1 MKIETLPAALIVFV
15 SLIPL
20 NMSGVNSGAPWTAAC
35 HALNSPAR
43 IEVLSRVTAAKKRV
57 TLLDL
62 CDQTDMSEDYKALLA
77 KDDIGPAPAAGTEK
91 FIQSEQ
97 LKSHI
102 KHYLTARGY
111 DMSQVEISVPDRIV
125 IARQTIEISKE
136 QIESIY
142 RDFIL
147 SKATW
152 DPRDVEVRSVY
163 FSGKVELPSGVMT
176 YETAANPRERFLGNV
191 SITIHFLI
199 DGERERSV
207 QVTGKVDLFQN
218 VVNAAR
224 PLKRGDVIS
233 ETDIGIERVNIA
245 DAPDRFTTQTDQVVG
260 KRLVRD
266 AGLHQAINLADLDE
280 PLAFKKG
287 STVTIIYSQPGLKL
301 TAKGQAKENG
311 TVGNTVRIT
320 NVMTNRIIF
329 CRVLDDTT
337 VQAVP

>member
-1 MKIETLPAALIVFV
+1 MKIETLLAALIAFV
-15 SLIPL
+15 SLIVL
-20 NMSGVNSGAPWTAAC
+20 NMSELNFGDTWTTC
-35 HALNSPAR
+35 HALTPPAR
-43 IEVLSRVTAAKKRV
+43 LDILSHVTAAKKRV

-62 CDQTDMSEDYKALLA
+62 CDQTDMSEEYKALLA

-102 KHYLTARGY
+102 KRYLAARGY
-111 DMSQVEISVPDRIV
+111 DASQVEISVPDRVV
-125 IARQTIEISKE
+125 IARQSIEIPKE

-147 SKATW
+147 SKTTW
-152 DPRDVEVRSVY
+152 NPLDVEVHSIY
-163 FSGKVELPSGVMT
+163 FSGKLELPAGAMT
-176 YETAANPRERFLGNV
+176 YETTANSRERFIGNV
-191 SITIHFLI
+191 GLTINFLI

-207 QVTGKVDLFQN
+207 QVTGKVDLLQN
-218 VVNAAR
+218 VVHAAR
-224 PLKRGDVIS
+224 PLKRGEVIS
-233 ETDIGIERVNIA
+233 DTDISIERVNIA

-266 AGLHQAINLADLDE
+266 VGVHQPINLADLDE
-280 PLAFKKG
+280 PLAFKRG
-287 STVTIIYSQPGLKL
+287 SAVTIIYSQPGLKL
-301 TAKGQAKENG
+301 TAKGQARENG

-320 NVMTNRIIF
+320 NVMTNRTIF